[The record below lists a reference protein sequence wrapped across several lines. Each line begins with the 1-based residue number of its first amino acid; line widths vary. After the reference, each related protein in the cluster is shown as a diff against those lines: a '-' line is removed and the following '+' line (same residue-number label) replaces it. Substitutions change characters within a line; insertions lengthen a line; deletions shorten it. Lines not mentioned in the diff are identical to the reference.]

1 MRPGTLGLTRR
12 GVRPPSVG
20 EALSVEPPRERRVL
34 REAGM
39 RKTHLCPQG
48 PAGTPVFPTHGAPR
62 LEPAAVIAVA
72 TAACSRQVQR
82 AGRPRRCE
90 ISSSGPVPF
99 ILGRCH
105 SLRASGA
112 RCREGV
118 NGAKPA
124 GRAVLRSPQHA
135 HGASSG
141 LGTPRRVQTLDVLS
155 LGCPLLPQL
164 ASWASAERWQG
175 EAIEGSRGGLA
186 A

>member
-1 MRPGTLGLTRR
+1 MLPGTLGLTRR
-12 GVRPPSVG
+12 GVRPPPVG

-72 TAACSRQVQR
+72 TAVCSRQVRR

-112 RCREGV
+112 RCREHGV
-118 NGAKPA
+118 NRAKPA
-124 GRAVLRSPQHA
+124 SGRASRPAEPAACARGQFRPRDAPARSD
-135 HGASSG
+135 SG
-141 LGTPRRVQTLDVLS
+141 RLVPRV
-155 LGCPLLPQL
+155 PPP
-164 ASWASAERWQG
+164 ASARILGLSG
-175 EAIEGSRGGLA
+175 EVAGGSH
-186 A
+186 